1 MNNRK
6 RLLSLGVALSL
17 LCTNTAFGA
26 ELIPPN
32 PLSGGSSLTSGIL
45 NQGPGGSQ
53 IGSGAGAGGQGTV
66 VIPGNAT
73 NSAGNNGTANGGSSV
88 YAGPGGVSQ
97 GNSGT
102 GAGSSNGTIAGAAS
116 QTLAGTVF
124 QGSSAVAA
132 PVVQAEGAVLLN
144 CGTGQILFGK
154 NENTQFYPASI
165 TKVMTAL
172 LTIENCNL
180 SDMVTFSES
189 ATTNLESGAVTLDLT
204 AGDQLTV
211 EQCLYGLLLKSANE
225 VANGL
230 AEHISGSV
238 SAFADK
244 MNARAAQLGCRN
256 THFANP
262 NGLNDAT
269 HLTTA
274 YDMALI
280 ARAAYANPTL
290 SKISTTTSYQM
301 PATIKGAA
309 KTITMGHK
317 MNYPTDS
324 RYYPGIVGGKT
335 GYTSK
340 AKNTLVTCVEKNG
353 VRLVAVVLKASGT
366 HYTDTKAMLDYGFAL
381 AERGEIQ
388 GGDPTYADPSDG
400 AAGSAAGMG
409 NAANASGAAASGTGS
424 AASTSGTA
432 VSNPASAASA
442 GANSQGP
449 GAAAQSVQAG
459 WLPDGD
465 RWCYVK
471 ADGSKAANE
480 WLTVEGK
487 EYWFDSDTHMATGW
501 RKYVGDIWYYF
512 HSTGEL
518 AKSTWVKSGEQW
530 FYVGADGAMLKNTT
544 TSDGYQLGT
553 DGAWIP

>member
-1 MNNRK
+1 MNYKK
-6 RLLSLGVALSL
+6 RLLAVGVAVSL
-17 LCTNTAFGA
+17 LYTNTVFGA
-26 ELIPPN
+26 ELIPPH
-32 PLSGGSSLTSGIL
+32 PLSGGNTLVSGSDRL
-45 NQGPGGSQ
+45 NQGPGGNSVYT
-53 IGSGAGAGGQGTV
+53 GASSGNAGA
-66 VIPGNAT
+66 A
-73 NSAGNNGTANGGSSV
+73 ANQSTGSSNGSL
-88 YAGPGGVSQ
+88 YAGPGAAGTSS
-97 GNSGT
+97 SGT
-102 GAGSSNGTIAGAAS
+102 VSGASGAAS

-124 QGSSAVAA
+124 QGSASVAA
-132 PVVQAEGAVLLN
+132 PSVQAEGAVLLN

-172 LTIENCNL
+172 LTMETCSLN
-180 SDMVTFSES
+180 DTVTFSEA
-189 ATTNLESGAVTLDLT
+189 ATTNLESGAVTLNLT

-211 EQCLYGLLLKSANE
+211 EQCLYALLLKSANE

-238 SAFADK
+238 SAFSDK
-244 MNARAAQLGCRN
+244 MNARAAQLGCKN

-262 NGLNDAT
+262 NGLNNAA
-269 HLTTA
+269 HLTTP

-301 PATIKGAA
+301 PATINGAA

-340 AKNTLVTCVEKNG
+340 AGNTLVTCVEKNG
-353 VRLVAVVLKASGT
+353 VRLAAVVMKASGT

-388 GGDPTYADPSDG
+388 GGDPSYAGP
-400 AAGSAAGMG
+400 ASALSVT
-409 NAANASGAAASGTGS
+409 ASAASGTVTG
-424 AASTSGTA
+424 ASGTA
-432 VSNPASAASA
+432 SGTAA
-442 GANSQGP
+442 GAPGTASQGAVTQGP
-449 GAAAQSVQAG
+449 GGSGQSVQTG
-459 WLPDGD
+459 WVRNEDGS

-471 ADGSKAANE
+471 ADGTKAANE
-480 WLTVEGK
+480 WLTIEGR
-487 EYWFDSDTHMATGW
+487 EYWFDSDTCMATGW
-501 RKYVGDIWYYF
+501 RRYVGDIWYYF
-512 HSTGEL
+512 HSSGEL

-530 FYVGADGAMLKNTT
+530 FYVGEDGAMLKNTT
-544 TSDGYQLGT
+544 TADGYKLGA
-553 DGAWIP
+553 DGALIQ